1 MVLAYQGNLEF
12 NSFHFSC
19 ECDFEIK
26 KNQRMLSH
34 WIFGFAWE
42 VYWDQILTSQR
53 DYLFGKKLQTCWNL
67 WVHWDCW
74 LCTHADGLCL
84 LFGWTPLPPCAGDQI
99 GRICISSGSWW
110 LNHNPARLLQ
120 TLMEFAWGPNNPIWF
135 ISKHARNVWICMIIL
150 SASVS
155 IKNAFW
161 LRIRKDW
168 GENSTNWFNK
178 LTAFCIS
185 G

>member
-1 MVLAYQGNLEF
+1 MYIKSSVIQDLEFLVPLSLPACMVLVYQGNLEF
-12 NSFHFSC
+12 NSFHL
-19 ECDFEIK
+19 
-26 KNQRMLSH
+26 RMYSH
-34 WIFGFAWE
+34 WMFVFAWE
-42 VYWDQILTSQR
+42 VYWDHCLTSQR

-110 LNHNPARLLQ
+110 LNHNPAMLLQ

-135 ISKHARNVWICMIIL
+135 ISRHVRSVWICMIII
-150 SASVS
+150 SFMES
-155 IKNAFW
+155 IETPFW
-161 LRIRKDW
+161 LRI
-168 GENSTNWFNK
+168 S
-178 LTAFCIS
+178 S
-185 G
+185 

>member
-1 MVLAYQGNLEF
+1 MSVTLTYQDKSKNVFSLVWFCLRGVLRSHFNLPTWLL
-12 NSFHFSC
+12 
-19 ECDFEIK
+19 I
-26 KNQRMLSH
+26 
-34 WIFGFAWE
+34 WE
-42 VYWDQILTSQR
+42 KIANLLKLVGSLRLLTVH
-53 DYLFGKKLQTCWNL
+53 TCWWFVFAFWINP
-67 WVHWDCW
+67 
-74 LCTHADGLCL
+74 TS
-84 LFGWTPLPPCAGDQI
+84 TPTPW
-99 GRICISSGSWW
+99 GRSDRKDLHIISGSWW
-110 LNHNPARLLQ
+110 LNHNPAMLLQ